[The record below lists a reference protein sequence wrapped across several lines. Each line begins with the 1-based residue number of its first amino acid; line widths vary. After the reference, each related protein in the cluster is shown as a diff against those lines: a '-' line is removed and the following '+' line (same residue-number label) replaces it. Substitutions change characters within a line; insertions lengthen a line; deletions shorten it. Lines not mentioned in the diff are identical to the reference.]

1 MADEH
6 RLYNNVDMDHP
17 SIRAAIETMTRQGES
32 KEKIM
37 RVVGVP
43 GEVVDKHQKSMPK
56 EVK

>member
-6 RLYNNVDMDHP
+6 RTYNNVDMDHP
-17 SIRAAIETMTRQGES
+17 AIGVAIQNLTKQGAD

-43 GEVVDKHQKSMPK
+43 GEVVDRYQKAMSK
-56 EVK
+56 